1 MICLPYQCF
10 PAPIPLTPPSRRE
23 GGTLGYFMQGASPL
37 ASPRLNGARHWL
49 SLPYRCPG
57 AEPGRH
63 RNKVARSASG
73 GGACPCRSCFACR
86 IIAFSPPSPQPPS
99 RREGG
104 TLGYFMQGAS
114 PLASPRLDGARHWL
128 SLPYRCL
135 DGRRNHSQGTLFVG
149 SAETYRFSRRG
160 SGGEAPGKI
169 N

>member
-1 MICLPYQCF
+1 MLGLYIVHRQLYYTVQMLNIFEHCENKLKRVNRQYIKRRFRKKSCESARRTLF
-10 PAPIPLTPPSRRE
+10 CRPP
-23 GGTLGYFMQGASPL
+23 
-37 ASPRLNGARHWL
+37 
-49 SLPYRCPG
+49 C
-57 AEPGRH
+57 
-63 RNKVARSASG
+63 RSASG

-86 IIAFSPPSPQPPS
+86 IIAFSPPSPRPALAERSS

-149 SAETYRFSRRG
+149 FAETYRFSRRG
-160 SGGEAPGKI
+160 AGGEAPGKI